1 MPRSES
7 GKKELVSEVSV
18 SAAVSA
24 SGVNES
30 GPVSESGLKEP
41 VSLLFTGTLTRDS
54 DTRSLIQ
61 DIRSTA
67 PIVVW
72 SIVLRSR
79 FLLVKQGQ
87 KIEVDGVLAIS
98 FMELND
104 PPVAEYVPA

>member
-1 MPRSES
+1 M
-7 GKKELVSEVSV
+7 
-18 SAAVSA
+18 
-24 SGVNES
+24 
-30 GPVSESGLKEP
+30 
-41 VSLLFTGTLTRDS
+41 
-54 DTRSLIQ
+54 
-61 DIRSTA
+61 
-67 PIVVW
+67 VW

>member
-1 MPRSES
+1 MFIPDSDTALDS
-7 GKKELVSEVSV
+7 DTGSFTHDSD
-18 SAAVSA
+18 
-24 SGVNES
+24 
-30 GPVSESGLKEP
+30 
-41 VSLLFTGTLTRDS
+41 TGTLTRDS

-61 DIRSTA
+61 DIRSSA

>member
-41 VSLLFTGTLTRDS
+41 VSLLFNMSCPCGRRLRLLALRRRVILRLHRCAPLDADGEIQIISRDA
-54 DTRSLIQ
+54 D
-61 DIRSTA
+61 
-67 PIVVW
+67 
-72 SIVLRSR
+72 
-79 FLLVKQGQ
+79 
-87 KIEVDGVLAIS
+87 
-98 FMELND
+98 
-104 PPVAEYVPA
+104 